1 MFLKFRSLELLGGTA
16 GHVWGK
22 VASSGQTVIETAD
35 NLAVLVARAQLS
47 EIEKYTEAEKE
58 RQQEEAGR
66 QETSEESEDD
76 RLDLG
81 RAHDFSSELL
91 YSGNS

>member
-1 MFLKFRSLELLGGTA
+1 MFLKFRSLELIGGTA

-22 VASSGQTVIETAD
+22 VASSGQTVIEAAD
-35 NLAVLVARAQLS
+35 NLAVLVDRAQLS
-47 EIEKYTEAEKE
+47 EIEKNTEAEKE

-66 QETSEESEDD
+66 QETSEESEHD

-81 RAHDFSSELL
+81 RAHDVSSDVLS
-91 YSGNS
+91 SGNS